1 MKRQKMMKV
10 AAICLAPVLGLSLTA
25 CSGVNSG
32 VADAKKDSAALQIPA
47 SCKSGTPLISV
58 LLPNQTNPY
67 YVAMKHGFE
76 DEAKAHGMKA
86 EVLIAEDDDAKQ
98 LSQAEAAVQNKPC
111 AVALNPVKSEPAAAT
126 VRTFNDAKIPV
137 FTVNIMVDSKAMK
150 AQGAFVQQYLGAD
163 NEAGGA
169 QSAAQMMK
177 DMGKDAKLNIGLV
190 TEPDEAAAM
199 ARDEGFKAKI
209 ASDKNSKVAARV
221 DGNVK
226 ITDALD
232 VTTDMLQG
240 NPNLNAIFAS
250 SGPNLQGA
258 LEAVN
263 ASGKDVKVYGFCA
276 ADIALSGKYMGCVA
290 QEPEDYGRR
299 VVREIVKYV
308 KGQKVKPNILRPL
321 KEFVSGQKPGQGQ
334 VG

>member
-1 MKRQKMMKV
+1 MTRNFKKLLTL
-10 AAICLAPVLGLSLTA
+10 CLAPIFVMPLVA

-32 VADAKKDSAALQIPA
+32 VTDAKKESAELKAPA
-47 SCKSGTPLISV
+47 SCNVSDPLIAV
-58 LLPNQTNPY
+58 LMPNQTNPY
-67 YVAMKHGFE
+67 YVAMKQGFE
-76 DEAKAHGMKA
+76 EEAKAKGMKT

-98 LSQAEAAVQNKPC
+98 LSQAEAVIQKKPC

-126 VRTFNDAKIPV
+126 VKAFNDAKIPV
-137 FTVNIMVDSKAMK
+137 FTVNISVDQKAMK

-163 NEAGGA
+163 NKEGGEV
-169 QSAAQMMK
+169 SANMVLK
-177 DMGKDAKLNIGLV
+177 DMGKDAKLNIGFV
-190 TEPDEAAAM
+190 TEPDEAVSVE
-199 ARDEGFKAKI
+199 RDGGFKEKI
-209 ASDKNSKVAARV
+209 DADKNAKVVAKV

-240 NPNLNAIFAS
+240 NPDLNVIFAS

-263 ASGKDVKVYGFCA
+263 ASGKDIKVYGFCA
-276 ADIALSGKYMGCVA
+276 ADIALTGKYQGCVA
-290 QEPEDYGRR
+290 QEPEDYARR
-299 VVREIVKYV
+299 VVNQIVNYK
-308 KGQKVKPNILRPL
+308 KSGKVPPQILRPL
-321 KEFVSGQKPGQGQ
+321 KEFTAGQKPQPGQ